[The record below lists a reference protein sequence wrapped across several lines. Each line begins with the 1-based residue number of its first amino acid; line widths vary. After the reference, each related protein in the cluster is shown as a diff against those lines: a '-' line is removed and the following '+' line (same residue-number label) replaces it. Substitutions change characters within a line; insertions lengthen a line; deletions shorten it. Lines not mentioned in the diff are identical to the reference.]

1 MNKKH
6 VVFAFIA
13 LAAIGGAFY
22 FGTATNHVL
31 AATKSS
37 VSISLD
43 DSANLTKEEK
53 VAFQAVVSSLEKLN
67 KISNPS
73 TEKKRVRFV
82 EIGGYCFL
90 KSGGEYQVVNCPE

>member
-13 LAAIGGAFY
+13 LVAIGGAVY
-22 FGTATNHVL
+22 FGTTTNHVL

-37 VSISLD
+37 MSISFD

-53 VAFQAVVSSLEKLN
+53 AAFQSVVSSLENLKKVTN
-67 KISNPS
+67 
-73 TEKKRVRFV
+73 TTVEKRKVRFV
-82 EIGGYCFL
+82 EIDGYCFL
-90 KSGGEYQVVNCPE
+90 KSGREYQVIECP